1 MVLLELP
8 RNKLINLS
16 LVSRVDNNVKLRLIG
31 QKNAINNNLYFKELL
46 TASLA
51 SA

>member
-16 LVSRVDNNVKLRLIG
+16 LVSGVDNNVKFCLIG
-31 QKNAINNNLYFKELL
+31 QKNAINNIFYFKELL